1 MPSKLLS
8 IKEISRDEFLV
19 SGHSACAG
27 CGMAIAV
34 RQALKVFGKN
44 TVVVIPSSCL
54 QAVAGSPFPFSSF
67 SVPTINC
74 AFEATGAF
82 LSGIES
88 ALTARGLKDG
98 INVVGIA
105 GDGGTADIGIQ
116 ALSGAFERGHRIIC
130 LCYDN
135 EAYMNTGNQRSG
147 TTPYGSSTST
157 TPVGTTRS
165 FKKQQKKDMPKIMAA
180 HGIPYV
186 ATASIAYPF
195 DYMGKVRRAVELQG
209 PAYMQ
214 VHAPCP
220 TGWNYPT
227 DKTVEIARLAVL
239 TGLWQLYEIEDGQ
252 FRMTVKV
259 AKRRP
264 VVDYLKMQRRFLDLS
279 PEDTDEI
286 QRSVDNAWTK
296 IGM

>member
-8 IKEISRDEFLV
+8 IKEVSRDELLN

-27 CGMAIAV
+27 CGMVIAV

-44 TVVVIPSSCL
+44 TVVVTPAGCL
-54 QAVAGSPFPFSSF
+54 PAVACGPFGLASF
-67 SVPTINC
+67 GVPTITC
-74 AFEATGAF
+74 AFEAAGAF

-88 ALTARGLKDG
+88 TLTLKGMKDG

-116 ALSGAFERGHRIIC
+116 ALSGAFERGHSIIY

-135 EAYMNTGNQRSG
+135 EAYQNTGNQRSG
-147 TTPYGSSTST
+147 STPYGASTST
-157 TPVGTTRS
+157 TPVGKVRT
-165 FKKQQKKDMPKIMAA
+165 FKRQQKKDMPRIMAA

-186 ATASIAYPF
+186 ATASIAYPL

-209 PAYMQ
+209 PAYIQ
-214 VHAPCP
+214 VHSPCP
-220 TGWNYPT
+220 TGWNFPS

-239 TGLWQLYEIEDGQ
+239 TGLWRLYEIEDGQ

-259 AKRRP
+259 ARRRP
-264 VVDYLKMQRRFLDLS
+264 VVDYLKLQRRFGHLS

-286 QRSVDNAWTK
+286 QRSVDDAWTS